1 MSNDTAIADI
11 MNMLNVTT
19 PDGAVDAVREML
31 EARPVLGIDAKGSL
45 RVAPG
50 MTIGAALQL
59 LDAARA
65 SILNTHITG

>member
-19 PDGAVDAVREML
+19 PGGAVDEVRGLIET
-31 EARPVLGIDAKGSL
+31 RPVLGIDAKGSL

-50 MTIGAALQL
+50 MTIGGALQL

-65 SILNTHITG
+65 SILNTQIG